1 MTNNIIYING
11 GNVPYYAY
19 HIDLRN
25 YTKTGYIDIGSG
37 TGDTYRI
44 FTIKAFFGSSYF
56 QKLVNGIPDICEYT
70 IYMSN
75 KANAGGSGTI
85 SGLNIQAIGVPNN
98 PFLNNS
104 VNNNLFILRNSNG
117 NFNYISIVTTSSADC
132 RIIVED
138 LLN

>member
-11 GNVPYYAY
+11 GSVPYYAY

-25 YTKTGYIDIGSG
+25 YTKTGYIQIGSG
-37 TGDTYRI
+37 SGDTYRI

-56 QKLVNGIPDICEYT
+56 QKLTNGIPDICEYT

-85 SGLNIQAIGVPNN
+85 AGLNIQAIGIPNN
-98 PFLNNS
+98 PILKNA
-104 VNNNLFILRNSNG
+104 VNNNF
-117 NFNYISIVTTSSADC
+117 YIKI
-132 RIIVED
+132 
-138 LLN
+138 